1 MTPPAPFRAFILAIE
16 DNLSNQLLI
25 QFTLSQAGHQVALAS
40 SARPALQLIAQHRPD
55 LILMDIALPGQDGL
69 SLTRQLKA
77 DPATKDIPI
86 VALTARAMQGD
97 RELCLAAGCSG
108 YIPKPIDIRTIA
120 SQIQAFLPV
129 TNTDLSSSLPEDDAP
144 ALHPPLAS

>member
-1 MTPPAPFRAFILAIE
+1 MTPPASILYVE

-25 QFTLSQAGHQVALAS
+25 QFTLSQAGHQVTLAS
-40 SARPALQLIAQHRPD
+40 SARPALQAIRQSRPD

-77 DPATKDIPI
+77 DPQTQAIPV

-97 RELCLAAGCSG
+97 RELCLEAGCSG
-108 YIPKPIDIRTIA
+108 YIAKPIDVTTIV
-120 SQIQAFLPV
+120 SQVEAFLPV
-129 TNTDLSSSLPEDDAP
+129 HAP
-144 ALHPPLAS
+144 APNPA